1 MKTILLSNKNLSGK
15 TVVALGKF
23 DGIHKGH
30 IKLLERASR
39 VASELDVV
47 SLVYIMEP
55 EYGEK
60 LTDLSEKKD
69 VISSLG
75 IDALCVEPL
84 TQDFMSMSP
93 ENFVLQILSK
103 QLNACHIVVGY
114 NFRFGKDR
122 IGNPHML
129 KALCENEG
137 ITVDVIECVYA
148 EENGENIAVSSSEI
162 RRMASMGE
170 VEKIKHLLGR
180 NYSVKGKVEH
190 GKHLGR
196 TINFPTA
203 NIYRKKREFALK
215 FGVYKTIVTMDGQ
228 QYNAVTNV
236 GINPTV
242 DAPDENVRV
251 ESFIKNFDGDIYG
264 KEIVVE
270 FCAFIRD
277 EMKLNSLDELKMQI
291 EKDKMN

>member
-129 KALCENEG
+129 KALCEN
-137 ITVDVIECVYA
+137 
-148 EENGENIAVSSSEI
+148 
-162 RRMASMGE
+162 
-170 VEKIKHLLGR
+170 
-180 NYSVKGKVEH
+180 
-190 GKHLGR
+190 
-196 TINFPTA
+196 
-203 NIYRKKREFALK
+203 
-215 FGVYKTIVTMDGQ
+215 
-228 QYNAVTNV
+228 
-236 GINPTV
+236 
-242 DAPDENVRV
+242 
-251 ESFIKNFDGDIYG
+251 
-264 KEIVVE
+264 
-270 FCAFIRD
+270 
-277 EMKLNSLDELKMQI
+277 
-291 EKDKMN
+291 